1 MAAGK
6 RVKIR
11 SKVKEER
18 NKRIKEETKNKV
30 KEKRGEILKGN
41 ESRKKERTTYRVR
54 KKKS

>member
-41 ESRKKERTTYRVR
+41 ESRKKERTTYWVR